1 MFITR
6 RIFMAG
12 LAAALSLV
20 RVPGVS
26 ALENTDELEED
37 YDDTDFGPY
46 IEYLN
51 IGDCEDMLSG
61 PATEA
66 GWYLHPECMIGC
78 CHSEGPFHSREAA
91 LEADRIRWV
100 DIAKSSRSQNDAPL
114 RQEDLEP
121 F

>member
-1 MFITR
+1 
-6 RIFMAG
+6 MAG

-26 ALENTDELEED
+26 ALENADELEED
-37 YDDTDFGPY
+37 YDTNFGPY
-46 IEYLN
+46 IEYLD
-51 IGDCEDMLSG
+51 IGDCEDMLGG
-61 PATEA
+61 PAIQA

-78 CHSEGPFHSREAA
+78 CKSEGPFQIREAA
-91 LEADRIRWV
+91 LEADRIRWE
-100 DIAKSSRSQNDAPL
+100 DITKNSRSRNDAPL